1 MMIIK
6 LRGGISVEKV
16 SAGER
21 VLIPFCVVV
30 SKNTESHSIYF
41 KYKYSVVSIVYLH
54 NIFLFPVAYPYHVF
68 IICAL
73 RVVGPS
79 DVFDPSSRI
88 P

>member
-41 KYKYSVVSIVYLH
+41 
-54 NIFLFPVAYPYHVF
+54 
-68 IICAL
+68 
-73 RVVGPS
+73 
-79 DVFDPSSRI
+79 
-88 P
+88 